1 MNKTVLTLVLLPFV
15 YHYCIAQIPVQ
26 VFGGNKAIEY
36 NFLWYKDIDNKGK
49 VNLFNF
55 TFFTIDYQ
63 DLSRNT
69 YEIYQVATYNFT
81 KNWGLASGG
90 RFTSG
95 QFVPQI
101 AISYQLEANDL
112 YLNIFPTV
120 QYLSNQQQVGYSLF
134 GLLFYKPKINDNWK
148 MFNQLAFEPLFNSKE
163 HIYSYQQIRIGLGYK
178 ESFQFGIGV
187 NLEQIGITN
196 STSSNLGFFI
206 RKELNN
212 Y

>member
-1 MNKTVLTLVLLPFV
+1 MNKNILVVGLLTFTYQCSLAQLP
-15 YHYCIAQIPVQ
+15 IQ

-36 NFLWYKDIDNKGK
+36 DFLWYKDIDKKGK

-63 DLSRNT
+63 DKNRNA

-81 KNWGLASGG
+81 KNGGLAGGG

-95 QFVPQI
+95 EFAPQI
-101 AISYQLEANDL
+101 AISYQLETKDL

-134 GLLFYKPKINDNWK
+134 GLLFYKPKINETWK
-148 MFNQLAFEPLFNSKE
+148 MFNQLAFEPFFNAKE
-163 HIYSYQQIRIGLGYK
+163 HIYSYQQIRVGLEYK
-178 ESFQFGIGV
+178 ELFQFGLGV
-187 NLEQIGITN
+187 NLEQTGAKFETRQN
-196 STSSNLGFFI
+196 FGVFI
-206 RKELNN
+206 RKELN
-212 Y
+212 

>member
-1 MNKTVLTLVLLPFV
+1 MNKNILVIGLLIFT
-15 YHYCIAQIPVQ
+15 YQSSLAQLPVQ

-36 NFLWYKDIDNKGK
+36 NFLWYKDIDKKGK

-63 DLSRNT
+63 DKNRNA

-81 KNWGLASGG
+81 KNWGLAGGG

-95 QFVPQI
+95 QFAPQI
-101 AISYQLEANDL
+101 AISYQLETKDL

-134 GLLFYKPKINDNWK
+134 GLLFYKPKINETWK
-148 MFNQLAFEPLFNSKE
+148 MFNQLAFEPLFNDKE
-163 HIYSYQQIRIGLGYK
+163 HIYSYQQIRIGLEYK
-178 ESFQFGIGV
+178 ELFQFGLGLNSEQTGAKFETRHSFGV
-187 NLEQIGITN
+187 
-196 STSSNLGFFI
+196 FI
-206 RKELNN
+206 RKELN
-212 Y
+212 